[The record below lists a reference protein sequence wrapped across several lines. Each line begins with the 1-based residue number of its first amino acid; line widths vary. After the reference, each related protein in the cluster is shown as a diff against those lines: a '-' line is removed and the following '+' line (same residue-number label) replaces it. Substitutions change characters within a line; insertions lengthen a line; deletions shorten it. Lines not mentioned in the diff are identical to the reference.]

1 MNDFKDKLVV
11 ITGGSRGIGFETAR
25 RFLEAGARVVFCGR
39 TVDSVNAAR
48 TALFPLG
55 TVDGMAVDLGDADA
69 TTAWAAEVES
79 IHGAVDILVNNAG
92 YLYKG
97 PYEAETPRS
106 IQATLNV
113 NVAGVM
119 LLTRAL
125 LPGMLARRSGVI
137 VNVSSGAGL
146 TGIPEVS
153 SYCASK
159 FAVVGFTAS
168 LAQETASRG
177 VRVHGLCPGM
187 VATDMQITFS
197 GRKQGLEPGRV
208 ADAILALAGP
218 NPPAE
223 PGECLPLFK

>member
-1 MNDFKDKLVV
+1 MNDFTNKLVV

-25 RFLEAGARVVFCGR
+25 QFLAAGARVVFCARG
-39 TVDSVNAAR
+39 VDSVNAAR
-48 TALFPLG
+48 SALAPLG
-55 TVDGMAVDLGDADA
+55 SVDGMAVDLADADA
-69 TTAWAAEVES
+69 TAAWAAEVENR
-79 IHGAVDILVNNAG
+79 HGAVDILVNNAG

-97 PYEAETPRS
+97 PYEAESAES
-106 IQATLNV
+106 IQTTLNV

-125 LPGMLARRSGVI
+125 LPGMLARGSGVV

-146 TGIPEVS
+146 TGIAEVS

-168 LAQETASRG
+168 LAKETASRG

-197 GRKQGLEPGRV
+197 GRKQGLAPEKV
-208 ADAILALAGP
+208 AETILALAGP
-218 NPPAE
+218 TPPAE
-223 PGECLPLFK
+223 PGECMPLFS